1 MENGALERETL
12 RRFVGR
18 LVGNDTLADDIVQ
31 ETLLR
36 AHRGKAGFE
45 GRANRQ
51 TWLAAIAL
59 NVTRDHFRRAPVRME
74 ENAAGDEV
82 LAQIPSTEDAEH
94 ALMEHEMGACI
105 TAHLMALPD
114 RQREVLALHD
124 IEGAN
129 HSEIALALEI
139 GEGYARVLLHRARA
153 ALRARLREHCRLS
166 FGGDPIPCV
175 PLEVQGKTPAR
186 NERGEEQ

>member
-1 MENGALERETL
+1 MENGAPERENL
-12 RRFVGR
+12 RKFVSR

-36 AHRGKAGFE
+36 AHRARAGFE

-59 NVTRDHFRRAPVRME
+59 NVTRDHFRRAPVGME
-74 ENAAGDEV
+74 KDAAGDEV
-82 LAQIPSTEDAEH
+82 LAQIPSTEDTEH

-114 RQREVLALHD
+114 RLREVLALHD
-124 IEGAN
+124 IEGAS
-129 HSEIALALEI
+129 HSEIASALGI
-139 GEGYARVLLHRARA
+139 SEGHARVLLHRARA
-153 ALRARLREHCRLS
+153 ALRARLREHCRLL

-175 PLEVQGKTPAR
+175 PLET
-186 NERGEEQ
+186 E

>member
-1 MENGALERETL
+1 MEDGAQERETL
-12 RRFVGR
+12 RRFVSR

-36 AHRGKAGFE
+36 AHRGKARFE

-59 NVTRDHFRRAPVRME
+59 NVTRDHFRRIPARIE
-74 ENAAGDEV
+74 QEAAGDEV
-82 LAQIPSTEDAEH
+82 LAQIPSPDDTEH

-105 TAHLMALPD
+105 TAHLLALPD

-129 HSEIALALEI
+129 HSEIASALGI
-139 GEGYARVLLHRARA
+139 GEGHARVLLHRARA
-153 ALRARLREHCRLS
+153 ALRSRLRQHCRLS

-175 PLEVQGKTPAR
+175 PLEVEGKTSTR
-186 NERGEEQ
+186 NEWDEG